1 MTQIQSGATWE
12 YWRNIFE
19 LVNRSGEPPR
29 DWCLRNRIDFEEFR
43 PYASILERQHY
54 ILRHEREVICLVER
68 SVECSVEHSVERSF
82 EIRPIEGTPFVEVPI
97 TSRKTIEDLTRNP
110 WDGHTPSLVITSG
123 DLHLSFYG
131 ELTEE
136 KVRAVMR
143 GVRTSV

>member
-43 PYASILERQHY
+43 PYANVLERQY
-54 ILRHEREVICLVER
+54 YVSRHEREVIRLVER
-68 SVECSVEHSVERSF
+68 SVERSF
-82 EIRPIEGTPFVEVPI
+82 EIRPIEGTPLVEVPF
-97 TSRKTIEDLTRNP
+97 TSRKTIDDLTRNP

-131 ELTEE
+131 ELTKE

>member
-1 MTQIQSGATWE
+1 MTQIQSGTTWE

-43 PYASILERQHY
+43 PYASILERQY
-54 ILRHEREVICLVER
+54 YVSLHEREIIR
-68 SVECSVEHSVERSF
+68 SVERSF
-82 EIRPIEGTPFVEVPI
+82 EIRPIEGTPFVEVPFI
-97 TSRKTIEDLTRNP
+97 SRKTLEDLTRNP

-136 KVRAVMR
+136 KVRAAVR
-143 GVRTSV
+143 GGMTSA